1 MTKAEV
7 CNYCNAVV
15 TKWQRFSKHSFCLTI
30 LSEIFKIWEWLIL
43 SSVACNWFFF
53 SLIYR
58 ISGAWPAWPA
68 KAAGDQHGMGVC
80 FVFLLSLSFWRNC
93 FQTSSKP
100 SSQLS
105 SVLTF
110 SLAPHYLSL
119 VLFLSLLKNYP
130 SFIFSGGC
138 HLKSTKQLNQYDN
151 EPLDSSIYSND
162 CLLLE
167 SESDCGF
174 DDGMGPEGQAGLS
187 SMASIDLN
195 LKWTSSDLTSM
206 LNISPHM
213 PAEDI
218 KTWR

>member
-1 MTKAEV
+1 
-7 CNYCNAVV
+7 
-15 TKWQRFSKHSFCLTI
+15 
-30 LSEIFKIWEWLIL
+30 
-43 SSVACNWFFF
+43 
-53 SLIYR
+53 
-58 ISGAWPAWPA
+58 
-68 KAAGDQHGMGVC
+68 MGGY

-119 VLFLSLLKNYP
+119 ALFSSLLQTYP
-130 SFIFSGGC
+130 SFSLSGGC
-138 HLKSTKQLNQYDN
+138 HLKSTKQCNQYDN

-187 SMASIDLN
+187 STASIDLS
-195 LKWTSSDLTSM
+195 LKWTSSDCISM